1 MVELVVGPKGSG
13 KTGRLVEELNA
24 LATENKNVVCIQPGK
39 RLDKSVKFNIRLVD
53 ISEYPV
59 NNYESLLG
67 FVAGI
72 CSKDYDLDALYID
85 SIHRVAHTEDHVALL
100 DFLKKLESFVKF
112 KVVITLSVEE
122 GALCHNFDA
131 FVRK

>member
-1 MVELVVGPKGSG
+1 MVELIVGPKGSG

-24 LATENKNVVCIQPGK
+24 LASENKNVVCIQPGK
-39 RLDKSVKFNIRLVD
+39 RLDKSVKYNIRLVD

-59 NNYESLLG
+59 NNYETLLG

-85 SIHRVAHTEDHVALL
+85 SIHRVAKTDDHEALL
-100 DFLKKLESFVKF
+100 DFLNKIQSFAKF
-112 KVVITLSVEE
+112 KVVITLSED
-122 GALCHNFDA
+122 ASCLCERFEP
-131 FVRK
+131 FLRK